1 VVQDKAKVGRKVVV
15 KPYRKHGNG
24 GFGGGRKGQTGKR
37 GIIYEVVEDKEPQE
51 LMRFEEPT
59 FGALKKKLFGPGCVP
74 TYVTINKSGE
84 TVF

>member
-1 VVQDKAKVGRKVVV
+1 MQDKPKVGRKVVV

-37 GIIYEVVEDKEPQE
+37 GIIYELPGDKEPQE

-59 FGALKKKLFGPGCVP
+59 FGALKKKLFGLGGVP
-74 TYVTINKSGE
+74 THVTINKSGE
-84 TVF
+84 TLY

>member
-1 VVQDKAKVGRKVVV
+1 MEERKKLGRKVVV

-37 GIIYEVVEDKEPQE
+37 GIIYEVTQDKKPEE

-59 FGALKKKLFGPGCVP
+59 FGALKKKLFGPGGIP

-84 TVF
+84 TVY